1 MPDNKNIGVINEQ
14 GFVIGSGLGFA
25 PIKENELQ
33 NDIPN
38 NIYSDKENNNE

>member
-14 GFVIGSGLGFA
+14 GFVAGSGLGFA

-38 NIYSDKENNNE
+38 AKEKESENDNE

>member
-14 GFVIGSGLGFA
+14 GFVAGSGLGFA

-38 NIYSDKENNNE
+38 DKDDENENDNK

>member
-14 GFVIGSGLGFA
+14 GFVAGSGLGFA

-38 NIYSDKENNNE
+38 NTDDYKENDNK

>member
-14 GFVIGSGLGFA
+14 GFVAGFGLGFS

-33 NDIPN
+33 NNVPN
-38 NIYSDKENNNE
+38 EKEENPENDNE